1 MQLEKLW
8 KDKLDQAVGSTIK
21 ENKNKILAREQWKA
35 GTGQQAEMQVDRE
48 SKIPE
53 RSFENFRKS
62 RNENDSI
69 WIKYTDKQV
78 SIVVN
83 D

>member
-1 MQLEKLW
+1 MLLEKLW

-21 ENKNKILAREQWKA
+21 ENKNKIQARKQWKV
-35 GTGQQAEMQVDRE
+35 GTGRQAEMQVGLE

-69 WIKYTDKQV
+69 WIKYTGKQV
-78 SIVVN
+78 SIVAN